1 MPDIELIRGLSP
13 GESLHYSHPSMMG
26 YATRFHLIQ
35 GNGVI
40 LLVETVLIRG
50 GDPYETVIE
59 IPEEASRWL
68 VDAMVALLLPPG
80 KGGTPGSTL
89 FLDYESPGAYLRIR
103 RTMLVEAEDD
113 PGFTVIDLRRPL
125 PLGGNESIGW
135 SDRLLFDGGL
145 FEALHVLAKNWATA
159 HAQESPRPEASGLRP
174 NWMGKSPA
182 DTPTAIKP

>member
-1 MPDIELIRGLSP
+1 MPDIEFIRGLSP
-13 GESLHYSHPSMMG
+13 GESVHYSHPSMLG
-26 YATRFHLIQ
+26 YAPRFHLIK
-35 GNGVI
+35 GNGVT
-40 LLVETVLIRG
+40 LLVKTVPIP

-89 FLDYESPGAYLRIR
+89 FLDHESPEAHLRIR
-103 RTMLVEAEDD
+103 RTMSVEAEDD
-113 PGFTVIDLRRPL
+113 PGFTVIDLRRPQ
-125 PLGGNESIGW
+125 PPWGNVAIAW

-145 FEALHVLAKNWATA
+145 FEALHVLAKNWAAA